1 MIRFRKDL
9 VAPGH
14 GHAGFRTVVIVE
26 ATSAPN
32 IADEQTLDRARR
44 GDSDALA
51 DLWTIYQP
59 QLLRLLRSRGRSAAE
74 DIASQAWLDVR
85 RSIERFEGDG
95 AGFRNWIFT
104 IAQRRAIDEGRRTA
118 RRNEFAHD
126 PMSPRLA
133 DRRASDPMGD
143 SLDGVLALLRTL
155 QPVAAEVV
163 MLRVV
168 HDLPVIEV
176 AAMTGQSEGNVRV
189 LVHRALE
196 RLRETIDE
204 SGAAVAAF
212 APDLRTA

>member
-9 VAPGH
+9 VVPRH
-14 GHAGFRTVVIVE
+14 GHVGFRTVVIVQ
-26 ATSAPN
+26 TTPDPR

-44 GDSDALA
+44 GESDALA
-51 DLWTIYQP
+51 DLWAIYQP
-59 QLLRLLRSRGRSAAE
+59 QLLRLLRSRGRTAAE

-85 RSIERFEGDG
+85 RSIDRFEGDG
-95 AGFRNWIFT
+95 TGFRNWIFT
-104 IAQRRAIDEGRRTA
+104 IAQRRAIDEGRRTS
-118 RRNEFAHD
+118 RRNEYAYD

-133 DRRASDPMGD
+133 GRRASDPMGD

-168 HDLPVIEV
+168 HDLPVNEV
-176 AAMTGQSEGNVRV
+176 AAITGQSEGNVRV

-204 SGAAVAAF
+204 GGAAMAAF
-212 APDLRTA
+212 TPDLRTA